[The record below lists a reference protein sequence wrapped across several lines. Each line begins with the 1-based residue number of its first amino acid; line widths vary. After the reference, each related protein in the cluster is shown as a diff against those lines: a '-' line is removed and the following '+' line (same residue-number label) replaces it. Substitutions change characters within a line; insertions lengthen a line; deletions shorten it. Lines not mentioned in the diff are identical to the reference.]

1 MAIGQAGGNIGAL
14 LEKRGHDVFFLNTSE
29 EDLNL
34 LSQSLHKYH
43 LKGGEGCN
51 KDRNKAKKLL
61 AANVDEVLRQ
71 VQDVIQQKIVFVIF
85 SSGGGTGSGMGPLM
99 VELLQ
104 QECAKQ
110 AGAVVVLPGHTETVK
125 AHCNAYECAKELADI
140 QDMAATF
147 FLDNDTRPNKLR
159 INEVF
164 VELFESFLKVPEH
177 TSVRGNIDRAEVKE
191 MLITSGAAVIQK
203 LVKQESTT
211 AKLIDSLH
219 KSIFAPYEQDK
230 AIRYIALSAAG
241 DIQTEALEREFGV
254 VLDAFQTYDAPATV
268 CCLSGLSYPF
278 TRILE
283 IRDKVKENQS
293 AILESAKAVT
303 VNKLSEDIDLFGGL
317 SKPEPVRKTSSRD
330 LLKKYL

>member
-1 MAIGQAGGNIGAL
+1 M
-14 LEKRGHDVFFLNTSE
+14 
-29 EDLNL
+29 
-34 LSQSLHKYH
+34 
-43 LKGGEGCN
+43 
-51 KDRNKAKKLL
+51 
-61 AANVDEVLRQ
+61 DEVLRQ
-71 VQDVIQQKIVFVIF
+71 VQDVIRQKIVFVIF

-140 QDMAATF
+140 QGMAATF

-191 MLITSGAAVIQK
+191 MLTTSGAAVIQK

-283 IRDKVKENQS
+283 IRNKVKENQS